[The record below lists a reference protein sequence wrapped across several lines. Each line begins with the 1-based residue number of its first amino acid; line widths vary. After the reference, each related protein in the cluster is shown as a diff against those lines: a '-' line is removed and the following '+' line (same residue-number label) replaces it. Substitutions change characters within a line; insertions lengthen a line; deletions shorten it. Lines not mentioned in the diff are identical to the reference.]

1 MGKKRM
7 SEAEVS
13 MLLYTIH
20 AVYPAH
26 FTRFTER
33 DMEDQIAAWRGVLE
47 DYSYIQAS
55 AGLKAF
61 LASDT
66 KGFPPVPGQVIDFIR
81 RAMEPEAEQA
91 TNPELIALI
100 RRALANSGYNSEAE
114 FDRLPEICQ
123 RAVGTPHNLE
133 EWCRLDNREVE
144 TVILSHVA
152 RALDAT
158 RIRMREDAKIPTS
171 VRRVLGIALRH
182 ESIAL
187 QHRERQEALPDKAQQ
202 TPKENRLEVAAEMEA
217 RMQEYKS
224 KYLRAGSV
232 AG

>member
-1 MGKKRM
+1 M
-7 SEAEVS
+7 
-13 MLLYTIH
+13 
-20 AVYPAH
+20 
-26 FTRFTER
+26 
-33 DMEDQIAAWRGVLE
+33 
-47 DYSYIQAS
+47 
-55 AGLKAF
+55 
-61 LASDT
+61 DT
-66 KGFPPVPGQVIDFIR
+66 
-81 RAMEPEAEQA
+81 
-91 TNPELIALI
+91 
-100 RRALANSGYNSEAE
+100 
-114 FDRLPEICQ
+114 
-123 RAVGTPHNLE
+123 
-133 EWCRLDNREVE
+133 REVE

-187 QHRERQEALPDKAQQ
+187 PHRERKEVLPDKAQQ
-202 TPKENRLEVAAEMEA
+202 APKENRLEVAAEMEA